1 MEHRNTNIDDL
12 GGGKLSHSLGVN
24 PFGVPENFFV
34 QQNEEIIN
42 QIQLEKKDLV
52 DPYNLLKVPE
62 GYFDGL
68 ENSVLNKIR
77 EAKLQEQLT
86 FKADGFSVPSNYF
99 KQANTSIL
107 DKISE
112 LKLQEIV
119 SHTGFEVPDSY
130 FSSLTESITTKV
142 LELKLKEHSK
152 NDGFGVP
159 NNYFEDLQNKIIS
172 ATTTLDKPQE
182 TPIISLNERK
192 TNWSK
197 YSAAAVILLIS
208 IGSYF
213 SLVDNNIPKE
223 QEEASTITLQKVSDE
238 ELVNYLAQVSNTDEL
253 MQLSEIL
260 LEKEEKSLK
269 RIDTDIKEED
279 IEEYLN
285 YML

>member
-24 PFGVPENFFV
+24 PFRVPQNFFV

-52 DPYNLLKVPE
+52 DPSNLLKVPE

-77 EAKLQEQLT
+77 EAKLKEQLT
-86 FKADGFSVPSNYF
+86 SKEDGFKVPSDYF
-99 KQANTSIL
+99 EQSNSSIL
-107 DKISE
+107 DKIRESK
-112 LKLQEIV
+112 LKEIV
-119 SHTGFEVPDSY
+119 TDPGFEVQDSY
-130 FSSLTESITTKV
+130 FSSLTESITTKI
-142 LELKLKEHSK
+142 LEQKLKDHSK
-152 NDGFGVP
+152 NDGFSVP
-159 NNYFEDLQNKIIS
+159 NNYFEDLENKIKS
-172 ATTTLDKPQE
+172 NTTKLHERRE
-182 TPIISLNERK
+182 TPIISLTERK
-192 TNWSK
+192 RNWPK

-213 SLVDNNIPKE
+213 SIVDNNKPKE
-223 QEEASTITLQKVSDE
+223 QEVATTITLQEVSDE

-253 MQLSEIL
+253 MQLSEIV
-260 LEKEEKSLK
+260 LEKEEEAPK
-269 RIDTDIKEED
+269 RIDTDINKED